1 MNKMNFQ
8 GVLPSINSMFRRI
21 MEMELPRFKDV
32 VITLIGE
39 SYPRVVGKDG
49 FEVFESRSSKS

>member
-1 MNKMNFQ
+1 
-8 GVLPSINSMFRRI
+8 